1 MVDRRALLWFLD
13 LTLAISRPL
22 FLLPLFIPGGTP
34 LARQLTT
41 TGLWTLA
48 MWGPGTA
55 AILTTV
61 LVQKKPLGNLKLNHL
76 GPKRYYLWAWFLP
89 PVLTIAGGLLT
100 LSFGIAKLDTQFTTI
115 RDAMASSAAGRP
127 MPAG

>member
-13 LTLAISRPL
+13 LTLAISWPL

-89 PVLTIAGGLLT
+89 PVLTIAT
-100 LSFGIAKLDTQFTTI
+100 FPAWI
-115 RDAMASSAAGRP
+115 AMAIFIGWLIASKRLPVQAQAQASP
-127 MPAG
+127 IS